1 MTRGRGAPVP
11 RPRFRLMTTGPRAR
25 FELASAKPRPVCL
38 DPVASDQ
45 PLGLAQRDLPG
56 ACPRASSSRGVW
68 DEDEHRD
75 VVSLTHVPGISPL
88 LLQRGSEMTMT
99 RTAARV
105 VHDRAARLSESDEAQ
120 PHHDRLTAMSR
131 MIAFAPVLALL
142 PVLLVAGI
150 LVVAAPGLVII
161 VLGAGFYG
169 SLALV
174 GVVGAA
180 AKTRLD
186 AARSRAPRDHTS
198 SAPARPSRPGYR
210 PAGVGAPAL
219 QTALRGPVTGGPARR
234 VAAAA
239 ALQPTAEDRAAQRR
253 RPPAA

>member
-1 MTRGRGAPVP
+1 
-11 RPRFRLMTTGPRAR
+11 
-25 FELASAKPRPVCL
+25 
-38 DPVASDQ
+38 
-45 PLGLAQRDLPG
+45 
-56 ACPRASSSRGVW
+56 
-68 DEDEHRD
+68 
-75 VVSLTHVPGISPL
+75 
-88 LLQRGSEMTMT
+88 MTMT

-105 VHDRAARLSESDEAQ
+105 VHDRAARFSERDEAQ
-120 PHHDRLTAMSR
+120 PHQDRLTDMWR

-142 PVLLVAGI
+142 PVLLVVGAVL
-150 LVVAAPGLVII
+150 LVVPGGFII
-161 VLGAGFYG
+161 VLGAGIYA

-180 AKTRLD
+180 AKTWRD
-186 AARSRAPRDHTS
+186 ARRSRAPRGHTS

-253 RPPAA
+253 RPPAAGRDRPAA